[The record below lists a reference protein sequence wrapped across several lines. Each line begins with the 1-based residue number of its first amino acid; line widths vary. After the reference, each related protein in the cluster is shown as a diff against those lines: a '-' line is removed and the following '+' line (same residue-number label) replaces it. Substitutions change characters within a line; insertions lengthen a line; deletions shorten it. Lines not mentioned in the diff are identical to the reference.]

1 MKSTHRIAGRVIAW
15 TAVATL
21 GVGVIAG
28 VAVAATGT
36 APSTAPSS
44 AASNSAAAKGDP
56 VKHDGKS
63 KGKGMLARRAV
74 HGEFVV
80 KGKDGKYVTT
90 AAQRGAVTAVSPT
103 SVTVRSEDGF
113 TATYV
118 INVDTRI
125 RKDGEKAA
133 IGAVK
138 VDDTVTVLAVK
149 AADGKTARGLIVGAK
164 R

>member
-1 MKSTHRIAGRVIAW
+1 MKSTHHIAGRVIAW

-28 VAVAATGT
+28 AAVAATGT
-36 APSTAPSS
+36 DKAPSAAPSS
-44 AASNSAAAKGDP
+44 ATSTSGPGKGDP
-56 VKHDGKS
+56 AKDDGRH
-63 KGKGMLARRAV
+63 KGLLARRAV

-103 SVTVRSEDGF
+103 SISVRSEDGF
-113 TATYV
+113 TATYA
-118 INVDTRI
+118 INADTRI
-125 RKDGEKAA
+125 RKAGEKAA
-133 IGAVK
+133 ISAVK
-138 VDDTVTVLAVK
+138 VGDTVMVLAVK
-149 AADGKTARGLIVGAK
+149 EADGKTARGLIVGAK